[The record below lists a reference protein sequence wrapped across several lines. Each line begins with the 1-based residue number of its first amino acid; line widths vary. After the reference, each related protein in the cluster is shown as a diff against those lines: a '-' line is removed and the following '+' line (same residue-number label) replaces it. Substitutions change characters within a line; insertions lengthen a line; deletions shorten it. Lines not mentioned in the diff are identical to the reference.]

1 MNILAI
7 ADIHGQAGNLNRMD
21 DEIEWAD
28 VIVLTGDVTNFGGR
42 EEARRVLRPL
52 VSSGAALIAVPG
64 NCDYPE
70 VSQYL
75 AELGANVDGA
85 HQEISGIPFLG
96 MGGALPGPGTTPNEL
111 SESEIS
117 AVLDSAAQGIDDF
130 GSAILVS
137 HQPPVDSEADRLPS
151 GEHVGS
157 NAVREFIEIRQPL
170 VCFTGHIH
178 ESRGI
183 GPLEATQVVN
193 PGPLGSG
200 YYAVA
205 QIDDGVGLLELREVG

>member
-7 ADIHGQAGNLNRMD
+7 ADIHGRAGNLSRME
-21 DEIEWAD
+21 DEIEWSD

-42 EEARRVLRPL
+42 VEAERILEPL
-52 VSSGAALIAVPG
+52 VRRGVTLIAVPG

-75 AELGANVDGA
+75 SELGANVDGA
-85 HQEISGIPFLG
+85 HKEVSSVPFLG
-96 MGGALPGPGTTPNEL
+96 LGGSLPGPGTTPNEL

-117 AVLDSAAQGIDDF
+117 SVLASAAQGLRDL

-137 HQPPVDSEADRLPS
+137 HQPPIDSEADRLPS

-157 NAVREFIEIRQPL
+157 RAVRDFIEERQPMI
-170 VCFTGHIH
+170 CFTGHIH

-183 GPLEATQVVN
+183 GPLNATQVVN

-200 YYAVA
+200 YYAA
-205 QIDDGVGLLELREVG
+205 AKIDNGLEMLELRQLS